1 MTRYQKYGVS
11 ISDGQK
17 DNIRRAVKAKVGV
30 SIQLSHKDLQG
41 PDVLALTKTQLNKI
55 AKAHQEGKGVVIKL
69 SKAQVLANTKVE
81 GGFLAALARMALPL
95 LAKTATKA
103 IPAVGK
109 ALGIG
114 ALTGLANEAVGSL
127 FGGSGF
133 GGEGLYLKKGGCMCQ
148 IESDGRGLYLSPTG
162 STGGAIGGSN
172 PKGNGL
178 YLGPPG
184 NYRRIGRNLSE
195 GRGILLGPNSP
206 FKDIPLLG
214 AIL

>member
-1 MTRYQKYGVS
+1 MSRYQKYGVS

-17 DNIRRAVKAKVGV
+17 DNIRRAISAKVGV

-69 SKAQVLANTKVE
+69 SKAQVHANAKVE

-95 LAKTATKA
+95 AARAL
-103 IPAVGK
+103 PAVGK

-148 IESDGRGLYLSPTG
+148 IESDGRGLYLSPVGPSGG
-162 STGGAIGGSN
+162 SIGGKI
-172 PKGNGL
+172 PKGDGL
-178 YLGPPG
+178 FLGPPG
-184 NYRRIGRNLSE
+184 NLRRIGKGL
-195 GRGILLGPNSP
+195 ILGPNSP
-206 FKDIPLLG
+206 FKGIPLLG

>member
-1 MTRYQKYGVS
+1 MSQYQKYGVS

-17 DNIRRAVKAKVGV
+17 DKIRLAIRDEEGV
-30 SIQLSHKDLQG
+30 SIKLSYNDLQG
-41 PDVLALTKTQLNKI
+41 PDVLALTTTQLKKI
-55 AKAHQEGKGVVIKL
+55 GKAHQEGKGVTLKL
-69 SKAQVLANTKVE
+69 SKAQVKANAKVE

-95 LAKTATKA
+95 AARAL
-103 IPAVGK
+103 PAVGK

-127 FGGSGF
+127 FGGSGQASS
-133 GGEGLYLKKGGCMCQ
+133 GAGLSLKKGGCMCQ
-148 IESDGRGLYLSPTG
+148 IESDGRGLYLSPAG
-162 STGGAIGGSN
+162 PSGGSLGGSI

-184 NYRRIGRNLSE
+184 NYRRIGKGL
-195 GRGILLGPNSP
+195 LLGKDSP

-214 AIL
+214 MIL

>member
-1 MTRYQKYGVS
+1 MTQYQKYGVS

-17 DNIRRAVKAKVGV
+17 DNIRRAVNAKVGV

-69 SKAQVLANTKVE
+69 SKAQVHANSKVE

-95 LAKTATKA
+95 AAKAL
-103 IPAVGK
+103 PAVGK

-114 ALTGLANEAVGSL
+114 ALTGLANQAVGSL

-162 STGGAIGGSN
+162 PSGGAIGGSI

-184 NYRRIGRNLSE
+184 NYRRIGK
-195 GRGILLGPNSP
+195 GIILGPNSP

-214 AIL
+214 MIL